1 MNPTVRTRIAP
12 SPTGM
17 LHLGTARTALFCWA
31 FARRH
36 GGRFIL
42 RIEDTDLERSTEQN
56 VRAIL
61 DSMAWLELEY
71 DEGPIRQ
78 TERLARYA
86 EVIEQLMAADQA
98 YFCYATREEL
108 DELRQQQ
115 TARGEK
121 PRYDGR
127 WRPERAKSKPI
138 PAGVTPVVRFRNPDL
153 GAVSWND
160 LVKGPITVSN
170 TELDDL
176 VIARG
181 DGMPTYNF
189 AVVVDDIDMHIT
201 HVLRGDDHVNNTP
214 RQINIYRAILGQG
227 GVLPK
232 FGHLP
237 MILGPDGQKL
247 SKRHGAVSVLQYRDD
262 GFLPEAVFNYL
273 ARLGWSHGDVEK
285 FSRADLTSWF
295 DLDHVN
301 RAPAQYDM
309 AKLLW
314 LNGEYMKEADPAR
327 LAALVAPLVEQR
339 GAAEPPS
346 KPDETPLSRGAGEG
360 PGVRAPDDPPLSR
373 PAGEGPGVRASFS
386 PPLEPVLALLKD
398 RARTLN
404 ELADEAMLF
413 YLEPHI
419 DPDLLREHLT
429 GKSLNAVREF
439 AQAAPTIP
447 WQRTAIAALNKQL
460 IGDFGI
466 KMPLL
471 AVPLR
476 VAVTG
481 RTQTPSIDAVLE
493 LIGRD
498 AVLRRLR
505 AALDLVTPR

>member
-1 MNPTVRTRIAP
+1 MTDTVRTRIAP

-36 GGRFIL
+36 GGTFIL

-56 VRAIL
+56 VRAIIDAL
-61 DSMAWLELEY
+61 DWLQLEY
-71 DEGPIRQ
+71 DESPVRQ
-78 TERLARYA
+78 TTRLSRYQEVFERL
-86 EVIEQLMAADQA
+86 IQQDQA
-98 YFCYATREEL
+98 YRCYASREEL
-108 DELRQQQ
+108 EQLRQQQ

-127 WRPERAKSKPI
+127 WRPERAKGRPI
-138 PAGVTPVVRFRNPDL
+138 PQGVAPVIRFRNPDF
-153 GAVSWND
+153 GMVVWND
-160 LVKGPITVSN
+160 LVKGPISISN

-176 VIARG
+176 VIARS
-181 DGMPTYNF
+181 DGVPTYNF
-189 AVVVDDIDMHIT
+189 AAVVDDIDMRIS

-214 RQINIYRAILGQG
+214 RQINIYRAILGPESP
-227 GVLPK
+227 LPK

-262 GFLPEAVFNYL
+262 GFLPEALFNYL

-285 FSRADLTSWF
+285 FSREQLVSWF

-301 RAPAQYDM
+301 RAPAQYDIN
-309 AKLLW
+309 KLLW

-327 LAALVAPLVEQR
+327 LARLVAPLIEQR
-339 GAAEPPS
+339 LSQTEAPDHPSPAARE
-346 KPDETPLSRGAGEG
+346 RGGGEG
-360 PGVRAPDDPPLSR
+360 V
-373 PAGEGPGVRASFS
+373 GEGLASEGERATEGKPGMRAAH
-386 PPLEPVLALLKD
+386 LEAVVTLLRD
-398 RARTLN
+398 RSRTLN

-419 DPDLLREHLT
+419 DQDLIRQHLS
-429 GKSLNAVREF
+429 GKSIDAVREF
-439 AQAAPTIP
+439 AKAAEAIP
-447 WQRTAIAALNKQL
+447 WERTAIAALNKQL

-466 KMPLL
+466 KMPAL

-493 LIGRD
+493 LIGCA
-498 AVLRRLR
+498 AVLKRLR
-505 AALDLVTPR
+505 AALDLATPR